1 MIKNV
6 VFDYGNVL
14 IDWNPRYLF
23 LDRFNGEEEKC
34 RWFMENV
41 CNRKW
46 FTRMDNGESMDT
58 CIRDLQKQFPEYSST
73 IALWQDCW
81 FDMCHGEIEG
91 MFELIQELKAKGY
104 GVYGLSNWPA
114 ATFEEAR
121 RRFKTMGSIDRY
133 VISSHVGLVK
143 PGREIYELLTS
154 RYGLMPSE
162 CVFIDDREEN
172 IIGAKSIG
180 MEGIVFPGTCLQLR
194 EQLIPMLG

>member
-23 LDRFNGEEEKC
+23 LDHFNGDEDKC

-41 CNRKW
+41 CNREW
-46 FTRMDNGESMDT
+46 FTRMDRGESMSL
-58 CIRDLQKQFPEYSST
+58 CIQDLQRQFPEYSRI

-81 FDMCHGEIEG
+81 FDMCRGEIEG
-91 MFELIQELKAKGY
+91 MYELIQELKANGY

-114 ATFEEAR
+114 DTFNEAR
-121 RRFKTMGSIDRY
+121 QRFKTMASIDSY
-133 VISSHVGLVK
+133 VISSHVRMVK
-143 PGREIYELLTS
+143 PNADIYLHLLSTFS
-154 RYGLMPSE
+154 LKAQE

-172 IIGAKSIG
+172 IKGAQSVG
-180 MEGIVFPGTCLQLR
+180 MNGIVFPGTCMELR
-194 EQLIPMLG
+194 KTLYSMLK